1 MLWTAHSRERTLQR
15 DAEANLDAVRYLK
28 RFAEE
33 KGAENESL
41 RRLAEALPRAADGME
56 RLAAAL
62 AAGQNYLKVD
72 GVEVKRKDDDDEEE
86 DEADA
91 AKAVRKVLDERRSQW
106 EELGKAG
113 DCSGAAETVAE
124 LRESCQ
130 GVIEEEK
137 VRKCSR

>member
-41 RRLAEALPRAADGME
+41 RRLAEVLPRAAEGME

-72 GVEVKRKDDDDEEE
+72 GVEVKRKDEEGEEE
-86 DEADA
+86 EADA
-91 AKAVRKVLDERRSQW
+91 AEAVRKVLDERRSQW